1 MRCEQA
7 DELTNGRLASP
18 SAERNKGPI
27 LSVLERVLPRTGLV
41 LEIASGT
48 GQHVV
53 CFARALKH
61 LDWQPTD
68 ADADCRRSISAWLA
82 TENLPNVH
90 PPLDLDVRALPW
102 PVPAVDAIACVN
114 LVHIAPWAVTAALFA
129 GAKLALREAG
139 LVYLY
144 GPYRVRGRH
153 TAPSNVA
160 FDGALRA
167 RNPEWGVRD
176 LEEVTGVAE
185 EQGFHLIDTV
195 EMPANNLSVLFR
207 KRQTPL
213 A

>member
-7 DELTNGRLASP
+7 EELTDGRLVSP
-18 SAERNKGPI
+18 SAERNKRPI
-27 LSVLERVLPRTGLV
+27 LTVLERVLPRTGLV

-53 CFARALKH
+53 YFAHALKR
-61 LDWQPTD
+61 LSWQPTD
-68 ADADCRRSISAWLA
+68 RDAECRRSISAWIA
-82 TENLPNVH
+82 SENLPNVGR
-90 PPLDLDVRALPW
+90 PLDLDVRTLPW
-102 PVPAVDAIACVN
+102 PVPAIEAVVCIN
-114 LVHIAPWAVTAALFA
+114 LIHIAPWAVTSALFA
-129 GAKLALREAG
+129 GGNLALREAG

-144 GPYRVRGRH
+144 GPYSVQGRH
-153 TAPSNVA
+153 TAPSNEA

-176 LEEVTGVAE
+176 LEEVTRTADEHKFELVE
-185 EQGFHLIDTV
+185 TV

-207 KRQTPL
+207 KRQITV

>member
-7 DELTNGRLASP
+7 DELTDGRLVSP

-27 LSVLERVLPRTGLV
+27 LTVLERVLPPTGLV

-53 CFARALKH
+53 YFARALKR
-61 LDWQPTD
+61 LIWQPTD
-68 ADADCRRSISAWLA
+68 VDADCRRSISAWLA
-82 TENLPNVH
+82 AENLPNVNR
-90 PPLDLDVRALPW
+90 PLDLDVRTSPW
-102 PVPAVDAIACVN
+102 PVPAVDAIVCIN
-114 LVHIAPWAVTAALFA
+114 LVHIAPWAVTTALFA
-129 GAKLALREAG
+129 GAKLALCEAG
-139 LVYLY
+139 PVYLY
-144 GPYRVRGRH
+144 GPYCVQGRH
-153 TAPSNVA
+153 TAPSNEA

-167 RNPEWGVRD
+167 HNPDWGVRD

-185 EQGFHLIDTV
+185 EHGFDLINTV

-207 KRQTPL
+207 KRQTTL